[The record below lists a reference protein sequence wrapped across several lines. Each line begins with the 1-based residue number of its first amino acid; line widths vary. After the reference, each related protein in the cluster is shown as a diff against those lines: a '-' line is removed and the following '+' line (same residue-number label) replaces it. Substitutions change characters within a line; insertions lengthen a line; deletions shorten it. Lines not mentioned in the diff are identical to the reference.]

1 MNIGNTESIARYGFP
16 EMKTIT
22 LKADEAFDA
31 LLSQLAAKLE
41 TTRSAVIRDAVI
53 SYERH
58 LQMDALRRQVREAS
72 RRTRSQAEQAEDDL
86 GPANDDG
93 L

>member
-1 MNIGNTESIARYGFP
+1 
-16 EMKTIT
+16 MKTIT

-58 LQMDALRRQVREAS
+58 LQMDALRRQVREG
-72 RRTRSQAEQAEDDL
+72 RAERGHRPNRQKTIWVL
-86 GPANDDG
+86 PMTT